1 MNKMMMAV
9 SLLLVSAAASAN
21 SGMQVKVE
29 GTRSQ
34 VSEHSLVR
42 FDAAQNVAFA
52 GKKKP
57 AAKAE
62 EPKAAEPAKEETANL
77 DPNTYKP
84 KTQFD
89 NTPYRFNMHQNGKK
103 MTADEFDAWMKSRGF
118 RVAKGNGGGAAP
130 AAGAAP
136 AGKEVAA
143 EAKAK

>member
-1 MNKMMMAV
+1 MLKVSMAV
-9 SLLLVSAAASAN
+9 SLLLVSAVASAH
-21 SGMQVKVE
+21 SGSAMKVE
-29 GTRSQ
+29 GKRSQ
-34 VSEHSLVR
+34 AGEHSLVR
-42 FDAAQNVAFA
+42 FEAGQMVAA
-52 GKKKP
+52 GKKKAEP
-57 AAKAE
+57 KAEEAKAEPAKAE
-62 EPKAAEPAKEETANL
+62 ESASLN
-77 DPNTYKP
+77 PNEYKP
-84 KTQFD
+84 KTQYD

>member
-1 MNKMMMAV
+1 MNKVMIAV

-21 SGMQVKVE
+21 SGSQVKVD
-29 GTRSQ
+29 GTRSS
-34 VSEHSLVR
+34 VSAHSLVR

-57 AAKAE
+57 AAKE
-62 EPKAAEPAKEETANL
+62 EAPKAAEPAKEETANL
-77 DPNTYKP
+77 DPNAYKP

-136 AGKEVAA
+136 AGKEIAA